1 MRLLVSLTL
10 SAVLLS
16 VAPTVA
22 HAGDP
27 VESYA
32 KEVVLGLRQ
41 QTPVVIEGAERVE
54 VVNPAIATAE
64 IGEPGGQIMILAL
77 KEGTTQ
83 VKVWRKDAKNPVVV
97 PVRVKQ

>member
-16 VAPTVA
+16 AAPTPA
-22 HAGDP
+22 QAAEP

-32 KEVVLGLRQ
+32 REVLLAPRQ
-41 QTPVVIEGAERVE
+41 QTPIVIEGADRVE
-54 VVNPAIATAE
+54 VENPEIAVAE
-64 IGEPGGQIMILAL
+64 LGEPGGQIMILAL

-83 VKVWRKDAKNPVVV
+83 IKAWRKDAKNPVVV
-97 PVRVKQ
+97 PLRVRK